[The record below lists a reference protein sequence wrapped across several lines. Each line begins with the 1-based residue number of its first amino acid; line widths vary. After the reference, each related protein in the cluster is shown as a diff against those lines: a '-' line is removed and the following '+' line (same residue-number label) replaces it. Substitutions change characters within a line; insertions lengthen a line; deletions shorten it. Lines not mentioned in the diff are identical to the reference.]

1 MILVLRR
8 NNPSPD
14 GDLLDMLVSALSAA
28 GYQIQYVDVQSPQ
41 ALRVKAKVKDLTAG
55 LVRHQNIPSIMK
67 KRLFKNLFILG
78 LKITVHLR
86 SPNGIWPFFKEK
98 YSKHKY
104 LNPDYVREVINGT
117 RSEPVHLIAQ
127 SAGGITAALVS
138 SHPKVKSLLCIGYP
152 LKYPNKKPQKYRTK
166 PLQSISA
173 PCLIVQGDKD
183 EYGAISDIRKYK
195 ISNNVKFL
203 EIMADHSYK
212 NITDEDMAKVYQAV
226 VQLIQRGDAPNSYPV
241 C

>member
-14 GDLLDMLVSALSAA
+14 GDFLELLVSALSAA
-28 GYQIQYVDVQSPQ
+28 GYQIQYVDTTLPHAVQ
-41 ALRVKAKVKDLTAG
+41 LDVKFKSFAKLI
-55 LVRHQNIPSIMK
+55 RHQSIVGYLQK
-67 KRLFKNLFILG
+67 PRLKRFLTRSVK
-78 LKITVHLR
+78 TVFLLVDPR
-86 SPNGIWPFFKEK
+86 NVLPFFKERRRN
-98 YSKHKY
+98 S
-104 LNPDYVREVINGT
+104 NFPSPDYVRYLVEQINA
-117 RSEPVHLIAQ
+117 EPVHLIAQ